1 MIAQGRL
8 IILLVV
14 AVFLSSL
21 QGCVSVQSFP
31 TAARAGDTITL
42 AVGSQDGLT
51 ANTVQVLYFAEGQ
64 STSRDL
70 TPNIRSVFKV
80 MPDKTSYTWQY
91 KAGDLNAYSGHR
103 PWLNVIALDLPEDLP
118 VGNGYFKIVLGDT
131 VIEPN
136 PSYVAPVEPEQ
147 IAVEILP
154 GDGSPSLFQY
164 KPYAFFSSPS
174 NGNLGDL
181 ESIRRVV
188 LRYIGD
194 PNYNGEE
201 VAAAE
206 YRIKI
211 PVNGDPA
218 DLSDS
223 DIRVVWDDK
232 PGDEIMQVQLSW
244 SRQYDELTVN
254 VVTNAPPG
262 TQYRVKRIRFS
273 VMVASNGLD
282 SAVAPQLLS
291 YRYFDLYGNKI
302 TPVSVPEVVFM
313 HR

>member
-1 MIAQGRL
+1 MIAQGRVL
-8 IILLVV
+8 ILFVLLV
-14 AVFLSSL
+14 L
-21 QGCVSVQSFP
+21 QGCVSIQSFP

-51 ANTVQVLYFAEGQ
+51 ADTVQVLYFAEGQ

-70 TPNIRSVFKV
+70 TPDIRSVFKV

-91 KAGDLNAYSGHR
+91 QAGQLNNYSGHR

-118 VGNGYFKIVLGDT
+118 VGNGYFKIVLDDS

-136 PSYVAPVEPEQ
+136 PGLVAPVEPEQ
-147 IAVEILP
+147 IAIEILP

-164 KPYAFFSSPS
+164 KPYTFSSSPS
-174 NGNLGDL
+174 NGNLEDL
-181 ESIRRVV
+181 ESLRRVI
-188 LRYIGD
+188 LRYAGN
-194 PNYNGEE
+194 PYYNGEE

-206 YRIKI
+206 YRIKL

-254 VVTNAPPG
+254 VVTNPPPG
-262 TQYRVKRIRFS
+262 MQYRVRQIRFS
-273 VMVASNGLD
+273 VIITYGGLD
-282 SAVAPQLLS
+282 PSVVPQLLS
-291 YRYFDLYGNKI
+291 YRYFDNNGNEI
-302 TPVSVPEVVFM
+302 TPQSIPEVVFM